1 MKIGD
6 NKMKYEE
13 LIEKRNKLAEELKN
27 LDQEIKKQEKMKSQ
41 NIVADIIEK
50 LEELKS
56 YNPFAV
62 FPMEAYCEECQGHM
76 DTSVDFDDLMQLF
89 QDYKESL

>member
-1 MKIGD
+1 
-6 NKMKYEE
+6 MKYEE

-50 LEELKS
+50 LEELKT
-56 YNPFAV
+56 YDPFPTFSIEV
-62 FPMEAYCEECQGHM
+62 FCDECET
-76 DTSVDFDDLMQLF
+76 DIDARVDFDELIQLF
-89 QDYKESL
+89 KNYREGM